1 MIEGERGHLSEAA
14 LPEGVARDVLE
25 AVVREGEHHQASKLA
40 FYFRYQFQS
49 IVSQSDSPFA

>member
-25 AVVREGEHHQASKLA
+25 AVVREGEHHQAVISNIIE
-40 FYFRYQFQS
+40 FYTSNQL
-49 IVSQSDSPFA
+49 ID